1 MAKWYP
7 SGMVADIRGKLGSDI
22 YSFQRGVHYIKR
34 HNPNP
39 NQPDSAKQQACR
51 SYFADLS
58 GAFFHLPDTY
68 KQMWWK
74 LASLRGQG
82 NTALSEF
89 LRVNLFIYASGIAGL
104 SRVDHP
110 ALEVATPGH
119 PEEIQVIATDSTQ
132 NVLSWSAP
140 SGAGVFVQA
149 WHQYDWNYFSGY
161 NQQWI
166 LLAADTASSLQ
177 IVHNH
182 DTPSGDRIWY
192 KLRTFDAEARRTPFS
207 GVIKVTIP
215 D

>member
-1 MAKWYP
+1 MAKWTP
-7 SGMVADIRGKLGSDI
+7 SGLVADIRGKLGSDV

-34 HNPNP
+34 HNANP

-51 SYFADLS
+51 GYFSDLS
-58 GAFFHLPDTY
+58 GAFFHLSPTY

-74 LASLRGQG
+74 LASIRGEG

-104 SRVDHP
+104 SRIDHP
-110 ALEVATPGH
+110 ALSVTTPPH
-119 PEEIQVIATDSTQ
+119 VEDFQVTATDSTQ

-140 SGAGVFVQA
+140 GGAAVFVQA
-149 WHQYDWNYFSGY
+149 WKQFDWNYFSGY
-161 NQQWI
+161 NQQWV

-182 DTPSGDRIWY
+182 DTPSGERIWY
-192 KLRTFDAEARRTPFS
+192 KLRSFDAEARRSPFS
-207 GVIKVTIP
+207 AAVKITIP